1 MSAPTVRLN
10 ATEFTSAELAAGQVE
25 YSHDDS
31 ESRHDAFHFV
41 AMSSEA
47 EDFMYAGTLHIDI
60 VLKND
65 NAPVRAVDRVF
76 RVVSGG
82 ERLLTGRFLRLVAS
96 SASRMHGFLTAL
108 SGSSSDTVSL
118 PAGTRTPTWMHHRT
132 RSPTVAGTSPM
143 VAYTGLLNQAWP
155 SSSSLRRI

>member
-82 ERLLTGRFLRLVAS
+82 ERLLTGRFLRFVAS
-96 SASRMHGFLTAL
+96 SMHFSPPCGTGAGRSLT
-108 SGSSSDTVSL
+108 
-118 PAGTRTPTWMHHRT
+118 
-132 RSPTVAGTSPM
+132 
-143 VAYTGLLNQAWP
+143 P
-155 SSSSLRRI
+155 SH